1 MPVKVQQTCWSEH
14 GGWQPGAPDAAD
26 ATANLVLVF
35 GARRLLASGTV
46 LADIRRA
53 YPSAIITGCST
64 AGEICGDRVL
74 DDTVVV
80 TAMTFARARCLM
92 ASVSLSESRS
102 SAEAG
107 ALLAAR
113 LPDHDQL
120 RHVIVFS
127 DGLNVNGSELVQGV
141 TRGLPTHLAV
151 TGGLSADG
159 PDFQDTVVVTGAD
172 ARSRV
177 IVAVGLYGD
186 SLQIG
191 YASLGGWDVFG
202 PVRIIT
208 RARGNVLYELDGQS
222 ALALYRRYLGD
233 QARDLPASGLLFPL
247 KIRTKDAD
255 TGVVRTILGINDAED
270 SMTFAGD
277 IPEGAYAQLMRA
289 NFDRLVDGAIGAARV
304 SLEGQRAAPD
314 CALLISCVGRKMV
327 LQQRVEEEIEG
338 VRDIVGPS
346 TVLSGFYSYGE
357 IAPFTPT
364 APCELH
370 NQTMTITT
378 LSEH

>member
-1 MPVKVQQTCWSEH
+1 MNVQQTCWSPRL
-14 GGWQPGAPDAAD
+14 GWQPSPPGGASAA
-26 ATANLVLVF
+26 AHLVLVF
-35 GARRLLASGTV
+35 GARALLTAGTV

-53 YPSAIITGCST
+53 YPGAVITGCST

-80 TAMTFARARCLM
+80 TALTFASAQCVM
-92 ASVSLSESRS
+92 ASVALSESRS

-107 ALLAAR
+107 TMLAAR
-113 LPDHDQL
+113 LPDHDRL
-120 RHVIVFS
+120 RHVLVFS
-127 DGLNVNGSELVQGV
+127 DGLNVNGSELVQGLA
-141 TRGLPTHLAV
+141 RGLPPHLAV

-159 PDFQDTVVVTGAD
+159 PHFQDTVVVTGAE
-172 ARSRV
+172 ASSRV
-177 IVAVGLYGD
+177 IVAVGLYGA
-186 SLQIG
+186 SLHIG

-208 RARGNVLYELDGQS
+208 RSRGNVLYELDGQS

-233 QARDLPASGLLFPL
+233 QAADLPASGLLFPL
-247 KIRTKDAD
+247 KIRMKDSD
-255 TGVVRTILGINDAED
+255 TGVVRTILGINDADD

-277 IPEGAYAQLMRA
+277 VPEGASAQLMRA

-304 SLEGQRAAPD
+304 SLQGQQAAPE

-338 VRDIVGPS
+338 VRDVVGPS

-357 IAPFTPT
+357 IAPFTST

-378 LSEH
+378 LSER